1 MGLFKET
8 EPYEPYSLETKPNPK
23 GKKSDRVAKAM
34 LGGGMDGGNEGGGGG
49 KGGSQGK
56 EVAGGKT
63 ANELGLGGK
72 ASFMGKRDAAS
83 KDLTGDQMM
92 EYTLKDKSYGYYNPQ
107 TREYVPWY
115 IDIKDGGGMNQAGD
129 TFKGNNF
136 ISDRIA
142 GRSNMLQKL
151 TGGAVSPYGS
161 QNEREFSPSPKERYM
176 GGDYQQY
183 MPNAYGQPA
192 QAKPSKVNGGDP
204 VDWGGGFG
212 PDPVDWGNGFGP
224 DPVNW
229 GGGFNPPQSQTI
241 GEIPQS
247 LLQDQLALASE
258 ADQILL
264 QYGYKPENLKNI
276 SASQKEFLI
285 KMARKGK
292 Q

>member
-23 GKKSDRVAKAM
+23 GKRSDRVAKAM
-34 LGGGMDGGNEGGGGG
+34 LGGGMDSGNEGGGGG

-115 IDIKDGGGMNQAGD
+115 IDIQDGGGMNQAGD

-142 GRSNMLQKL
+142 GRSNMFQKL

-192 QAKPSKVNGGDP
+192 QAQVPAIKAEPAINPLANLYNTADVNMGSGYTRDVQGPP
-204 VDWGGGFG
+204 VAM
-212 PDPVDWGNGFGP
+212 
-224 DPVNW
+224 
-229 GGGFNPPQSQTI
+229 PQQTI